1 MIRKAKKTKK
11 KPGGKLGPRRGPA
24 TERMPSGAALPY
36 RLDDCEGYTPGSVA
50 CPGCGGALAM
60 RHFLRAMGPD
70 TAVVIPACCWAIL
83 AGQFPYCSLTVPT
96 VNCVFAAAAAV
107 ASGAGAGL
115 RARGDTRTRVM
126 AWVGDGG
133 TYDIGLQSLSGAL
146 ERNDDL
152 LYVCYDNEAYM
163 NTGIQRSSSTP
174 PGAWTTTTPQ
184 GKPRPKKNIME
195 IVTAHRIPYA
205 ATVSVAFP
213 EDLRNKVEKARE
225 IRGAKFIHVLSPCPP
240 GWKSL
245 SNETV
250 KLARLAVDTKIAPLY
265 EVEDGLRWR
274 LTAEPRGLPVEEFL
288 SRQGRFSRLA
298 EPDIRRIQAEV
309 DRNWA
314 VLKRQAEVNPL

>member
-1 MIRKAKKTKK
+1 VIRKAGKRKR
-11 KPGGKLGPRRGPA
+11 GGKIGPRGTPLA
-24 TERMPSGAALPY
+24 ERMPSGAALSY
-36 RLDDCEGYTPGSVA
+36 RLDDTELYTPGGVA

-60 RHFLRAMGPD
+60 RHILRAMGPD
-70 TAVVIPACCWAIL
+70 TVVVIPACCWAIL

-107 ASGAGAGL
+107 ASGVGAGL
-115 RARGDTRTRVM
+115 RARGDRTTRVM

-133 TYDIGLQSLSGAL
+133 TYDIGLQALSGAL

-163 NTGIQRSSSTP
+163 NTGIQRSSATP
-174 PGAWTTTTPQ
+174 PGAWTTTTPE
-184 GKPRPKKNIME
+184 GKPRPKKNILE

-213 EDLRNKVEKARE
+213 EDLRAKVERARE
-225 IRGAKFIHVLSPCPP
+225 VRGAKFIHVLSPCPP

-245 SNETV
+245 SSETV

-274 LTAEPRGLPVEEFL
+274 LTVEPAGLPVEEFL
-288 SRQGRFSRLA
+288 SRQGRFSRLGQP
-298 EPDIRRIQAEV
+298 EIRRIQAEV

-314 VLKRQAEVNPL
+314 VLRRQAEVNPL

>member
-1 MIRKAKKTKK
+1 MTGKAGKK
-11 KPGGKLGPRRGPA
+11 GSGRAASQRRPVA
-24 TERMPSGAALPY
+24 ERMPSGAALSY
-36 RLDDCEGYTPGSVA
+36 RLDDTELFTPGSVA

-70 TAVVIPACCWAIL
+70 TVVVVPACCWAII
-83 AGQFPYCSLTVPT
+83 AGYFPYCSLTVPT

-107 ASGAGAGL
+107 ASGVGAGL
-115 RARGDTRTRVM
+115 RARGDKKTRVM

-133 TYDIGLQSLSGAL
+133 TYDIGLQALSGAL
-146 ERNDDL
+146 ERNEDM

-163 NTGIQRSSSTP
+163 NTGIQRSSATP

-184 GKPRPKKNIME
+184 GKPLPKKNIME

-213 EDLRNKVEKARE
+213 EDLRIKVEKARE
-225 IRGAKFIHVLSPCPP
+225 VRGAKFLHVLSPCPP

-245 SNETV
+245 SSETV
-250 KLARLAVDTKIAPLY
+250 KLGRLAVDTKIAPLY

-274 LTAEPRGLPVEEFL
+274 ITYEPRGLPVEDFL
-288 SRQGRFSRLA
+288 SRQGRFSRLGP
-298 EPDIRRIQAEV
+298 ENIRRIQAEV

>member
-1 MIRKAKKTKK
+1 
-11 KPGGKLGPRRGPA
+11 
-24 TERMPSGAALPY
+24 MPSGATLPY
-36 RLDDCEGYTPGSVA
+36 RLDDTEHYTPGGVA

-70 TAVVIPACCWAIL
+70 TVVVIPACCWAIL

-115 RARGDTRTRVM
+115 RARGDNSTRVM

-133 TYDIGLQSLSGAL
+133 TYDIGLQALSGAL

-174 PGAWTTTTPQ
+174 PGAWTTTTPK

-213 EDLRNKVEKARE
+213 EDLHTKVEKARGV
-225 IRGAKFIHVLSPCPP
+225 RGAKFIHVLSPCPP

-250 KLARLAVDTKIAPLY
+250 KLARLAVDAKIAPLY

-274 LTAEPRGLPVEEFL
+274 ITVEPRGLPVEDFL
-288 SRQGRFSRLA
+288 SRQGRFSRLT
-298 EPDIRRIQAEV
+298 EPDIRRIQADV
-309 DRNWA
+309 DRNWS
-314 VLKRQAEVNPL
+314 VLRRQAEVSPL